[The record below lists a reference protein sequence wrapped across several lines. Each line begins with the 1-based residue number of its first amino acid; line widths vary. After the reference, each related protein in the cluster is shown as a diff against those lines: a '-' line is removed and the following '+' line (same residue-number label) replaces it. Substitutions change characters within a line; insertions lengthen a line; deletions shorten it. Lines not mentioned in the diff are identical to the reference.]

1 MVQASLLQCL
11 SLRYLLPTFVGWLFV
26 MDADIWKSPT
36 AAEEE
41 TQLTHSL
48 LSAIASEKSV
58 FSEAEQSCLG
68 ECSPDEKSFLIGGAE
83 PP

>member
-1 MVQASLLQCL
+1 MVQVSLLQCL
-11 SLRYLLPTFVGWLFV
+11 SLRYLLPAFVGWLFV

-36 AAEEE
+36 AAEE

-68 ECSPDEKSFLIGGAE
+68 ECSPDEKSFLKGGAE